1 MGAPGIEVGER
12 QKSYYLFEFGI
23 AASQATHRELESK
36 LAPARSTRRRARESA
51 RRATDFTSCA
61 AIRYAKGVLG
71 LGDEDASTPAAQ
83 LSFIG
88 GRAAVAFDTIW
99 VAPKTAHP
107 KSSCKIK
114 RSLT

>member
-1 MGAPGIEVGER
+1 M
-12 QKSYYLFEFGI
+12 
-23 AASQATHRELESK
+23 
-36 LAPARSTRRRARESA
+36 RRRARESA
-51 RRATDFTSCA
+51 QRATDFTSCA

-114 RSLT
+114 RWAKSMGARKDFSWYSF

>member
-1 MGAPGIEVGER
+1 M
-12 QKSYYLFEFGI
+12 
-23 AASQATHRELESK
+23 
-36 LAPARSTRRRARESA
+36 RRRARESA

-71 LGDEDASTPAAQ
+71 LGDEDASTPAAR

-99 VAPKTAHP
+99 VAPKTTHP

-114 RSLT
+114 RCRQYLLNFLFYRNIHVSAALKGREKLGKD